1 MFHSGRAVTIVTGA
15 VAGFAHCCA
24 ASECLIRSS
33 DMTFRVFPKVFQ
45 GLLSFALLVAGLS
58 MGALAGASAQPSAD
72 ARELVYKLGT
82 GDRVRVIVFNES
94 DLSGEFEVDS
104 TGSVALPLIG
114 NTFAR
119 GLTLRE
125 FETAIADALRDGYLK
140 DPRVNV
146 EVLNFRPFYII
157 GEVENGGEYDF
168 VPEMTVLNAVA
179 LAGGYTYRADDRRVF
194 VTKAGTNTEVEHR
207 METGI
212 KVLPGDIIR
221 VPERFF

>member
-1 MFHSGRAVTIVTGA
+1 MVFRAVLKAFQSLLGVVLLTGLVAAGMTSAA
-15 VAGFAHCCA
+15 VAQSG
-24 ASECLIRSS
+24 
-33 DMTFRVFPKVFQ
+33 
-45 GLLSFALLVAGLS
+45 
-58 MGALAGASAQPSAD
+58 AD
-72 ARELVYKLGT
+72 ARALVYKLGT
-82 GDRVRVIVFNES
+82 GDRVRVIVFNEE

-104 TGSVALPLIG
+104 TGSLALPLIG
-114 NTFAR
+114 NISAR

-125 FETAIADALRDGYLK
+125 FEMSVADALRDGYLK

-194 VTKAGTNTEVEHR
+194 VTKAGTNSEVEHR
-207 METGI
+207 MESAI

>member
-1 MFHSGRAVTIVTGA
+1 MVFRAVLKA
-15 VAGFAHCCA
+15 
-24 ASECLIRSS
+24 
-33 DMTFRVFPKVFQ
+33 FQ
-45 GLLSFALLVAGLS
+45 GLLGVLLLGALVATGMVS
-58 MGALAGASAQPSAD
+58 ASVAQSDTETRA
-72 ARELVYKLGT
+72 LVYKLGT
-82 GDRVRVIVFNES
+82 GDRVRVIVFNEE

-104 TGSVALPLIG
+104 TGSLALPLIG
-114 NTFAR
+114 NISAR

-125 FETAIADALRDGYLK
+125 FETSVADALRDGYLK

-207 METGI
+207 MESAI

>member
-1 MFHSGRAVTIVTGA
+1 M
-15 VAGFAHCCA
+15 
-24 ASECLIRSS
+24 
-33 DMTFRVFPKVFQ
+33 MFRVFLKAFH
-45 GLLSFALLVAGLS
+45 GLLGLVLLAVALSVA
-58 MGALAGASAQPSAD
+58 AVAGASAQSAAD
-72 ARELVYKLGT
+72 SRDLVYKLGT
-82 GDRVRVIVFNES
+82 GDRVRVIVFNEE

-114 NTFAR
+114 NTSAR

-140 DPRVNV
+140 APRVNV

-179 LAGGYTYRADDRRVF
+179 LAGGYTYRADDRRVY
-194 VTKAGTNTEVEHR
+194 VTKAGTNAEIEHR
-207 METGI
+207 MESAI

>member
-1 MFHSGRAVTIVTGA
+1 MVFRTVLKALQGFLGTLLLAGMF
-15 VAGFAHCCA
+15 A
-24 ASECLIRSS
+24 AS
-33 DMTFRVFPKVFQ
+33 M
-45 GLLSFALLVAGLS
+45 
-58 MGALAGASAQPSAD
+58 ASTAASQSGAD

-82 GDRVRVIVFNES
+82 GDRVRVIVFNEE

-104 TGSVALPLIG
+104 TGSLALPLIG
-114 NTFAR
+114 NISAR

-125 FETAIADALRDGYLK
+125 FETSVADALRDGYLK

-207 METGI
+207 MESAI

>member
-1 MFHSGRAVTIVTGA
+1 MVFHAVLKAFQSLLG
-15 VAGFAHCCA
+15 
-24 ASECLIRSS
+24 
-33 DMTFRVFPKVFQ
+33 VF
-45 GLLSFALLVAGLS
+45 LLTALVATG
-58 MGALAGASAQPSAD
+58 MTSAAIAQSGTD

-82 GDRVRVIVFNES
+82 GDRVRVIVFNEE

-104 TGSVALPLIG
+104 TGSLALPLIG
-114 NTFAR
+114 NISAR

-125 FETAIADALRDGYLK
+125 FETEVAAALRDGYLR

>member
-1 MFHSGRAVTIVTGA
+1 MVF
-15 VAGFAHCCA
+15 
-24 ASECLIRSS
+24 RS
-33 DMTFRVFPKVFQ
+33 VLKAFQ
-45 GLLSFALLVAGLS
+45 GLLGVFLLAAIVVTGMVSTSVA
-58 MGALAGASAQPSAD
+58 QTDAD
-72 ARELVYKLGT
+72 SRALVYKLGT
-82 GDRVRVIVFNES
+82 GDRVRVIVFNEE

-104 TGSVALPLIG
+104 TGALALPLIG
-114 NTFAR
+114 NISAR

-125 FETAIADALRDGYLK
+125 FETAVADALRDGYLK

-207 METGI
+207 MESGI

>member
-1 MFHSGRAVTIVTGA
+1 MVFRAA
-15 VAGFAHCCA
+15 LKA
-24 ASECLIRSS
+24 
-33 DMTFRVFPKVFQ
+33 FQ
-45 GLLSFALLVAGLS
+45 GLLGFALLSAALFAGVAT
-58 MGALAGASAQPSAD
+58 AASAQTAEESRA
-72 ARELVYKLGT
+72 LVYKLGT
-82 GDRVRVIVFNES
+82 GDRVRVIVFNEE

-104 TGSVALPLIG
+104 TGSLALPLIG
-114 NTFAR
+114 NVSAR

-125 FETAIADALRDGYLK
+125 FETSIADALRDGYLK
-140 DPRVNV
+140 DPRVSV

-194 VTKAGTNTEVEHR
+194 VTKAGTNSEVEHR
-207 METGI
+207 MDTAI